1 MGPMVDALDLSRQA
15 AWEVAAT
22 ERAVKR
28 YREAVAERDP
38 AELPPGRRVLAETVG
53 PVAAVLERRLDEVVQ
68 GSKGAPPGWHQALLL
83 FEPDVIAFIAVAT
96 ALRSAPMAQSRVGQT
111 LVQFAKRVCST
122 LRDQADHDRWMRET
136 RKAAEDDPQARAL
149 LGRWKRLHPQADRRA
164 WTRFAGRL
172 EGARSARWSEAI
184 RVEVGAM
191 LAQALA
197 EGAPRW
203 FEVARV
209 GEDPREEWRP
219 VCIALTDHAVER
231 MADVETRAEV
241 ARPLMLPMII
251 PPNPWRY
258 VERPNQETTR

>member
-1 MGPMVDALDLSRQA
+1 MTEAFDLTRQA

-22 ERAVKR
+22 ERAVAR
-28 YREAVAERDP
+28 YREAVATRDP

-53 PVAAVLERRLDEVVQ
+53 PVADVLERRLDEVVR
-68 GSKGAPPGWHQALLL
+68 GGKGKPRPWQDALLL
-83 FEPDVIAFIAVAT
+83 FDPDVVAFIAVAT
-96 ALRSAPMAQSRVGQT
+96 ALRSSPLAQSRVGQT
-111 LVQFAKRVCST
+111 VLHFSKRVCAA
-122 LRDQADHDRWMRET
+122 LRDQADHDRWLRET
-136 RKAAEDDPQARAL
+136 RKAAEEDPQARAL

-172 EGARSARWSEAI
+172 EGARSARWSEPA
-184 RVEVGAM
+184 RVEVGGM

-203 FEVARV
+203 FEVARI

-219 VCIALTDHAVER
+219 VCVALTDHAVER
-231 MADVETRAEV
+231 MADVEARAEV
-241 ARPLMLPMII
+241 SRPLMLPMII

-258 VERPNQETTR
+258 AERPLQETANA